1 MDVPLASPAH
11 GITGF
16 RALGSGTDLGLRG
29 SNSIFPHAPEIPMK
43 AVEITLALSFAA
55 AIAVVALSVMA
66 GNLAI

>member
-1 MDVPLASPAH
+1 M
-11 GITGF
+11 
-16 RALGSGTDLGLRG
+16 RG

>member
-1 MDVPLASPAH
+1 
-11 GITGF
+11 
-16 RALGSGTDLGLRG
+16 
-29 SNSIFPHAPEIPMK
+29 MK